1 MRNPKTTLLAAAS
14 GLALFAAIALPANAT
29 PSFAPSNAPSSG
41 LLELVRGGGGGGGH
55 MGGGGGGG
63 AHFGGMGGS
72 GARFAAIGG
81 NGGMGMHSAPHM
93 GNSFAH
99 MSGSHGGRIDRG
111 GDFNNHIARSGNFNG
126 NVGRHERFA
135 NKWNGNWNGN
145 RHDHDHHPGH
155 FNRFYAYPNFYGGYY
170 AYNDYGYGSCNW
182 LYRRA
187 VTTNSSY
194 WWNRYYACAG

>member
-1 MRNPKTTLLAAAS
+1 MRYPKTTLIAAAS
-14 GLALFAAIALPANAT
+14 SLALFAAIALPANAT

-55 MGGGGGGG
+55 GGGGGGG
-63 AHFGGMGGS
+63 GPHFGNMGS

-99 MSGSHGGRIDRG
+99 MSGGHGARIARG
-111 GDFNNHIARSGNFNG
+111 GDFNDHVARGGNFNG

-135 NKWNGNWNGN
+135 NNGNWNWNGN
-145 RHDHDHHPGH
+145 RHDHDHHHH
-155 FNRFYAYPNFYGGYY
+155 FNRFYAYPYFYGDYY
-170 AYNDYGYGSCNW
+170 AYGGDYGSCNY

-187 VTTNSSY
+187 VTTNSAY